1 MEELREEE
9 AGWNCNC
16 REAMNLLTL
25 EHNIFLYKELPKMTA
40 LKKQSIE
47 SNIPTWLTLLL
58 AAACGVIVANL
69 YYAQPLVGVISSSIG
84 LSANSSGLIVT
95 LTQIGYV
102 VGLLFIVPMGDIV
115 ENRKLVVASLLLT
128 GVALAITAMSKQA
141 VPFLAASFIIGIGSV
156 AAQVLVPFASY
167 LASDSSRG
175 RVVGNVMSGLLLG
188 IMLSRPLSSLVA
200 DFLGWHAVFALS
212 AAAVIILAIV
222 LSKVLPAR
230 KPMTDTRYTALLGSM
245 WHLLRTT
252 PILRRRAAYHACVF
266 ATFSLFWTTVPLLLS
281 GPIFHFSQMN
291 IALFALVG
299 VTGAIAAPLA
309 GRLADRGW
317 TKPATGIALATVISS
332 MLLPLLIRTGSITGI
347 VVLVVSAILLD
358 AGVSAN
364 LVLGQRALFSLSPEI
379 RSRLNGLFM
388 AIFFFGGAIGSAI
401 GGWTYAT
408 GGWSA
413 VLWIGMVFPIAAIL
427 YFATE
432 KK

>member
-1 MEELREEE
+1 
-9 AGWNCNC
+9 
-16 REAMNLLTL
+16 
-25 EHNIFLYKELPKMTA
+25 MTT
-40 LKKQSIE
+40 LKKQTVE
-47 SNIPTWLTLLL
+47 NNISKWLTLLL
-58 AAACGVIVANL
+58 AAACGIIVANL

-102 VGLLFIVPMGDIV
+102 VGLLFIVPLGDIV
-115 ENRKLVVASLLLT
+115 DNRRLVVTSLLLT

-141 VPFLAASFIIGIGSV
+141 APFLAASFVIGIGSV

-167 LASDSSRG
+167 LASDASRG

-212 AAAVIILAIV
+212 AAAIIILAIV

-230 KPMTDTRYTALLGSM
+230 KPMTDTRYIALLGSM
-245 WHLLRTT
+245 WRLLRTT
-252 PILRRRAAYHACVF
+252 PILRRRAAYHAFVF

-281 GPIFHFSQMN
+281 GPVFHFSQIN

-299 VTGAIAAPLA
+299 VAGAIAAPIA

-317 TKPATGIALATVISS
+317 TKPATWIALATVAGS
-332 MLLPLLIRTGSITGI
+332 MLLPLIIRTGSITGI
-347 VVLVVSAILLD
+347 VILVVSAILLD

-388 AIFFFGGAIGSAI
+388 AIFFLGGAIGSAI

-413 VLWIGMVFPIAAIL
+413 VLWIGMAFPIAALL

>member
-1 MEELREEE
+1 
-9 AGWNCNC
+9 
-16 REAMNLLTL
+16 
-25 EHNIFLYKELPKMTA
+25 MTIA
-40 LKKQSIE
+40 KNQTVEKHIS
-47 SNIPTWLTLLL
+47 TWLIMLL
-58 AAACGVIVANL
+58 AAACGIIVANL

-84 LSANSSGLIVT
+84 LSANSTGLIVT

-102 VGLLFIVPMGDIV
+102 VGLLFVVPMGDIV
-115 ENRKLVVASLLLT
+115 ENKRLIVISLLLT
-128 GVALAITAMSKQA
+128 AVALAITALSKQA
-141 VPFLAASFIIGIGSV
+141 LPFLAASFVIGVGSV

-167 LASDSSRG
+167 LASESSRG

-188 IMLSRPLSSLVA
+188 IMLARPVSSLVA
-200 DFLGWHAVFALS
+200 DFFGWHAVFALS
-212 AAAVIILAIV
+212 AAAILILAIV

-230 KPMTDTRYTALLGSM
+230 KPSLDTTYTALLGSM

-281 GPIFHFSQMN
+281 SPIFGFSQKE

-299 VTGAIAAPLA
+299 VAGAVAAPVA

-317 TKPATGIALATVISS
+317 TRPATGIALVTVIISV
-332 MLLPLLIRTGSITGI
+332 LLPLLIRTGSPIG
-347 VVLVVSAILLD
+347 VAVLVISAILLD

-364 LVLGQRALFSLSPEI
+364 LVLGQRAIFSLNPEF

-388 AIFFFGGAIGSAI
+388 AIFFFGGAVGSAI
-401 GGWTYAT
+401 GGWIYAT

-413 VLWIGMVFPIAAIL
+413 ALWIGMAFPIIAIL

-432 KK
+432 KE

>member
-1 MEELREEE
+1 MLF
-9 AGWNCNC
+9 GYQ
-16 REAMNLLTL
+16 
-25 EHNIFLYKELPKMTA
+25 IYKLYVQY
-40 LKKQSIE
+40 LKKGEE
-47 SNIPTWLTLLL
+47 SKLSASKKQTVEKHIPTWLIMFL
-58 AAACGVIVANL
+58 AAACGIIVANL

-84 LSANSSGLIVT
+84 LSANSSGFIVT

-102 VGLLFIVPMGDIV
+102 VGLLFVVPMGDIV
-115 ENRKLVVASLLLT
+115 ENKRLIVVSLLLT
-128 GVALAITAMSKQA
+128 AVALAITALSKQA
-141 VPFLAASFIIGIGSV
+141 LPFLAASFVIGVGSV

-167 LASDSSRG
+167 LAPESSRG

-188 IMLSRPLSSLVA
+188 IMLARPVSSLVA
-200 DFLGWHAVFALS
+200 DFFGWHAVFALS
-212 AAAVIILAIV
+212 AAAILILAIV

-230 KPMTDTRYTALLGSM
+230 KPSLDTPYTALLGSM

-266 ATFSLFWTTVPLLLS
+266 ATFCLFWTTVPLLLS
-281 GPIFHFSQMN
+281 SPIFGFSQKE

-299 VTGAIAAPLA
+299 VAGAVAAPVA

-317 TKPATGIALATVISS
+317 TKPATGIALVTVIISV
-332 MLLPLLIRTGSITGI
+332 LLPLMIHTGSPIG
-347 VVLVVSAILLD
+347 VAVLVVSTILLD

-364 LVLGQRALFSLSPEI
+364 LVLGQRAIFSLNPEI
-379 RSRLNGLFM
+379 RGRLNGLFM

-401 GGWTYAT
+401 GGWIYAT

-413 VLWIGMVFPIAAIL
+413 ALWIGMAFPIAAIL
-427 YFATE
+427 YFVTE

>member
-1 MEELREEE
+1 MP
-9 AGWNCNC
+9 
-16 REAMNLLTL
+16 T
-25 EHNIFLYKELPKMTA
+25 
-40 LKKQSIE
+40 LKKQTVE
-47 SNIPTWLTLLL
+47 NNISKWLTLLL
-58 AAACGVIVANL
+58 AAACGIIVANL

-102 VGLLFIVPMGDIV
+102 VGLLFIVPLGDIV
-115 ENRKLVVASLLLT
+115 DNRRLVVTSLLLT

-141 VPFLAASFIIGIGSV
+141 APFLAASFVIGIGSV

-212 AAAVIILAIV
+212 AAAIIILAIV

-252 PILRRRAAYHACVF
+252 PILRRRAAYHAFVF

-281 GPIFHFSQMN
+281 GPVFHFSQIN

-299 VTGAIAAPLA
+299 VAGAIAAPIA
-309 GRLADRGW
+309 GWLADRGW
-317 TKPATGIALATVISS
+317 TKPATWIALATVAGS
-332 MLLPLLIRTGSITGI
+332 MLLPLIIRTGSITGI
-347 VVLVVSAILLD
+347 VILVVSAILLD

-388 AIFFFGGAIGSAI
+388 AIFFLGGAIGSAI

-413 VLWIGMVFPIAAIL
+413 VLWIGMAFPIAALL

>member
-1 MEELREEE
+1 MNDTFSIYKKEEE
-9 AGWNCNC
+9 S
-16 REAMNLLTL
+16 
-25 EHNIFLYKELPKMTA
+25 KMTA
-40 LKKQSIE
+40 SNIQTIQK
-47 SNIPTWLTLLL
+47 NIPTWLTVLL
-58 AAACGVIVANL
+58 AAACGIIVANL

-84 LSANSSGLIVT
+84 LSANSSGFIVT

-102 VGLLFIVPMGDIV
+102 VGLLFVVPMGDIV
-115 ENRKLVVASLLLT
+115 ENKRLIVISLLLT
-128 GVALAITAMSKQA
+128 AVALVITAVSKQA
-141 VPFLAASFIIGIGSV
+141 FPFLAASFVIGLGSV

-167 LASDSSRG
+167 LASESSRG

-188 IMLSRPLSSLVA
+188 IMLARPLSSLAA
-200 DFLGWHAVFALS
+200 DFFGWHAVFALS
-212 AAAVIILAIV
+212 AAAILILAIV
-222 LSKVLPAR
+222 LSKVLPTR
-230 KPMTDTRYTALLGSM
+230 KPSSDTPYTALLGSM
-245 WHLLRTT
+245 WHLLRKT

-266 ATFSLFWTTVPLLLS
+266 ATFSLFWTTAPMLLS
-281 GPIFHFSQMN
+281 SPIFGFSQKE

-299 VTGAIAAPLA
+299 VAGAVAAPVA

-317 TKPATGIALATVISS
+317 TRPATGVALVTVVISV
-332 MLLPLLIRTGSITGI
+332 LLPLLIRTGSPIG
-347 VVLVVSAILLD
+347 VAVLVISAILLD

-364 LVLGQRALFSLSPEI
+364 LVLGQRAIFSLNPEF

-401 GGWTYAT
+401 GGWIYAT

-413 VLWIGMVFPIAAIL
+413 ALWIGMAFPIVAIL

>member
-1 MEELREEE
+1 
-9 AGWNCNC
+9 
-16 REAMNLLTL
+16 
-25 EHNIFLYKELPKMTA
+25 MTIA
-40 LKKQSIE
+40 KNQTVEKHIS
-47 SNIPTWLTLLL
+47 TWLIMLL
-58 AAACGVIVANL
+58 AAACGIIVANL

-84 LSANSSGLIVT
+84 LSANSTGLIVT

-102 VGLLFIVPMGDIV
+102 VGLLFVVPMGDIV
-115 ENRKLVVASLLLT
+115 ENKRLIVISLLLT
-128 GVALAITAMSKQA
+128 AVALAITALSKQA
-141 VPFLAASFIIGIGSV
+141 FPFLAASFVIGVGSV

-167 LASDSSRG
+167 LAPESSRG

-188 IMLSRPLSSLVA
+188 IMLARPVSSLVA
-200 DFLGWHAVFALS
+200 DFFGWHAVFTLS
-212 AAAVIILAIV
+212 AAAILILAIV
-222 LSKVLPAR
+222 LSKVLPTR
-230 KPMTDTRYTALLGSM
+230 KPSLDTPYTALLGSM

-281 GPIFHFSQMN
+281 SPIFGFSQKE

-299 VTGAIAAPLA
+299 VAGAVAAPVA

-317 TKPATGIALATVISS
+317 TKPATGVALVTVVISV
-332 MLLPLLIRTGSITGI
+332 LLPLLIQAGSPIG
-347 VVLVVSAILLD
+347 VAVLVISAILLD

-364 LVLGQRALFSLSPEI
+364 LVLGQRAIFSLNPEF

-401 GGWTYAT
+401 GGWIYAT

-413 VLWIGMVFPIAAIL
+413 ALWIGMAFPIAAIL
-427 YFATE
+427 YFVTE

>member
-1 MEELREEE
+1 
-9 AGWNCNC
+9 
-16 REAMNLLTL
+16 
-25 EHNIFLYKELPKMTA
+25 MTT
-40 LKKQSIE
+40 LKKQTNE
-47 SNIPTWLTLLL
+47 KNIPSWLILLL

-84 LSANSSGLIVT
+84 LSASSSGLIVT

-102 VGLLFIVPMGDIV
+102 VGLLFIVPLGDIV
-115 ENRKLVVASLLLT
+115 ENRRLVVASLVLT
-128 GVALAITAMSKQA
+128 GVALAVTAVSKQA
-141 VPFLAASFIIGIGSV
+141 VPFLAASFVIGIGSV

-188 IMLSRPLSSLVA
+188 IMLSRPLSSVVA
-200 DFLGWHAVFALS
+200 DLLGWHAVFALS
-212 AAAVIILAIV
+212 AAAIIILAIV
-222 LSKVLPAR
+222 LSKVLPER
-230 KPMTDTRYTALLGSM
+230 KPTTATRYTALLGSM
-245 WHLLRTT
+245 WGLLRTT
-252 PILRRRAAYHACVF
+252 PILRRRAAYHAFVF

-281 GPIFHFSQMN
+281 GPVFHFSQID

-299 VTGAIAAPLA
+299 VAGAIAAPAA

-317 TKPATGIALATVISS
+317 TKPATGIALGTVIIS
-332 MLLPLLIRTGSITGI
+332 MLIPLMIRTGSITGI
-347 VVLVVSAILLD
+347 VILVVSAILLD

-401 GGWTYAT
+401 GGWAYAT

-413 VLWIGMVFPIAAIL
+413 VLWIGIAFPVAAVL
-427 YFATE
+427 YFVTE

>member
-1 MEELREEE
+1 
-9 AGWNCNC
+9 
-16 REAMNLLTL
+16 
-25 EHNIFLYKELPKMTA
+25 MTIA
-40 LKKQSIE
+40 KNQTVEKHIS
-47 SNIPTWLTLLL
+47 TWLIMLL
-58 AAACGVIVANL
+58 AAACGIIVANL

-84 LSANSSGLIVT
+84 LSANSTGLIVT

-102 VGLLFIVPMGDIV
+102 VGLLFVVPMGDIV
-115 ENRKLVVASLLLT
+115 ENKRLIVISLLLT
-128 GVALAITAMSKQA
+128 AVALAITALSKQA
-141 VPFLAASFIIGIGSV
+141 LPFLAASFVIGVGSV

-167 LASDSSRG
+167 LASESSRG

-188 IMLSRPLSSLVA
+188 IMLARPVSSLVA
-200 DFLGWHAVFALS
+200 DFFGWHAVFALS
-212 AAAVIILAIV
+212 AAAILILAIV
-222 LSKVLPAR
+222 LTKVLPAR
-230 KPMTDTRYTALLGSM
+230 KPSLDTIYTALLGSM
-245 WHLLRTT
+245 RHLLRTT

-281 GPIFHFSQMN
+281 SPIFGFSQKE

-299 VTGAIAAPLA
+299 VAGAVAAPVA

-317 TKPATGIALATVISS
+317 TRPATGIALVTVIISV
-332 MLLPLLIRTGSITGI
+332 LLPLLIQAGSPIG
-347 VVLVVSAILLD
+347 VAVLVISAILLD

-364 LVLGQRALFSLSPEI
+364 LVLGQRAIFSLNPEF

-388 AIFFFGGAIGSAI
+388 AIFFFGGAVGSAI
-401 GGWTYAT
+401 GGWIYAT

-413 VLWIGMVFPIAAIL
+413 ALWIGMAFPIVAIL